1 MDYQYKSIWRGKHS
15 IFGQIEAQGVDPK
28 NHIFVFNL
36 RSYDRLNV
44 TQTLKAQEEK
54 SGIPYHELQ
63 RAEADEIMAPDDD
76 GNEARE
82 AAADKKRRFEDQ
94 RGDISLGDE
103 GGTIDPDS
111 IADDAMLN
119 DKKVSGEKWDGDPEK
134 EKENFFQEELYV
146 HAKVCIVD
154 DKTVIC
160 GSSNIN
166 DRVSAKIP
174 SLTFPASPSLR
185 VPQTRLIS
193 APLQSQLGYHDSELS
208 IVMTDTRALD
218 STMDGA
224 PFRAGHHAATLRRIL
239 WREHLGLLPA
249 QSLDAS
255 KDPNAQPPGDSPND
269 NLEGPEFDFVAD
281 PLSDALWDLWC
292 RRASTNTDVFRDLFH
307 ADPDD
312 CIRSFD
318 DYDAFTPNPKADK
331 QHKQGHLYD
340 MNRPVAEVR
349 RELDRIQGH
358 LVWMPLR
365 FLEDAEMAEK
375 GLQVNAYTESIYT

>member
-28 NHIFVFNL
+28 GHIFVFNL

-44 TQTLKAQEEK
+44 TQALKAQEEK

-82 AAADKKRRFEDQ
+82 AAADKKRRFEEQ
-94 RGDISLGDE
+94 REDIGLGDE
-103 GGTIDPDS
+103 GGAIDPDS

-119 DKKVSGEKWDGDPEK
+119 DKKVSEEKWDGDPEK

-166 DRVSAKIP
+166 DR
-174 SLTFPASPSLR
+174 
-185 VPQTRLIS
+185 
-193 APLQSQLGYHDSELS
+193 SQLGYHDSELS

-224 PFRAGHHAATLRRIL
+224 PYGAGHHAATLRRIL

-318 DYDAFTPNPKADK
+318 DYDAFTPNPKTDK

>member
-1 MDYQYKSIWRGKHS
+1 MDAATGTRVIMDYQYKSILRGKHS

-44 TQTLKAQEEK
+44 TQALKAQEEK

-94 RGDISLGDE
+94 REDIGLGDE

-119 DKKVSGEKWDGDPEK
+119 DKKVSEEKWDGDPEK

-166 DRVSAKIP
+166 DR
-174 SLTFPASPSLR
+174 
-185 VPQTRLIS
+185 
-193 APLQSQLGYHDSELS
+193 SQLGYHDSELS

-218 STMDGA
+218 STMDGV
-224 PFRAGHHAATLRRIL
+224 PYRAGHHAATLRRIL

-312 CIRSFD
+312 CIRSFG

-331 QHKQGHLYD
+331 QYKQGHLYD

-375 GLQVNAYTESIYT
+375 GLQINAYTESIYT

>member
-1 MDYQYKSIWRGKHS
+1 MNAGREGRKFRVIIVIPAIPGFAGDLRKDAAIGTRAIMDYQYKSILRGKHS

-44 TQTLKAQEEK
+44 TQALKAQEEK

-94 RGDISLGDE
+94 REDIGLGDE
-103 GGTIDPDS
+103 GGAIDPDS

-119 DKKVSGEKWDGDPEK
+119 DKKVSEEKWDGNPEK

-166 DRVSAKIP
+166 DRVSAKNLLSTSSP
-174 SLTFPASPSLR
+174 QAPAC
-185 VPQTRLIS
+185 V
-193 APLQSQLGYHDSELS
+193 
-208 IVMTDTRALD
+208 
-218 STMDGA
+218 
-224 PFRAGHHAATLRRIL
+224 
-239 WREHLGLLPA
+239 
-249 QSLDAS
+249 
-255 KDPNAQPPGDSPND
+255 
-269 NLEGPEFDFVAD
+269 
-281 PLSDALWDLWC
+281 
-292 RRASTNTDVFRDLFH
+292 
-307 ADPDD
+307 
-312 CIRSFD
+312 
-318 DYDAFTPNPKADK
+318 
-331 QHKQGHLYD
+331 
-340 MNRPVAEVR
+340 
-349 RELDRIQGH
+349 
-358 LVWMPLR
+358 
-365 FLEDAEMAEK
+365 
-375 GLQVNAYTESIYT
+375 